1 MASKKQARAKLTQVL
16 KRARSEHRRV
26 AKKVETTQAK
36 LEKRTRKLRTLETN
50 IAKLER
56 RASLAEAAQSSQA
69 PEEDK
74 NLRPVPLIYN
84 PKSGTNVKDAH
95 PLEKI
100 VRTLRSHGIRAEVG
114 IKTSGKAA
122 RKIAKKAADQKQAL
136 VIVAGGD
143 GTIEDVASELVSTQ
157 TALGILPIGTM
168 NNVAR
173 SLGIPLD
180 LDDACALLGAGST
193 RQIDVGCVIT
203 DEKSPGEYFLET
215 AGLGL
220 TALAFPAGQSVK
232 KGRLGTLPRA
242 LVRLF
247 EYKPGPVE
255 IELDDGETIHA
266 NSELVTV
273 SNAPLTGLNFLI
285 APEAKMDDGLLD
297 IAVYD
302 GMGKTD
308 LLDYFRAMSDGKR
321 AENPKVRF
329 HRAHKVRI
337 RSQQLAPAVSDK
349 DAIPAEKVMDIEL
362 IPQALMMV
370 VGKGSGLSLPVDAV
384 QSVPPL
390 SGPQP
395 QTPNGNGGAKP
406 EQQPETTKPEQQ
418 PEAAMPVD
426 RDSSSSE

>member
-1 MASKKQARAKLTQVL
+1 MASNKQARAKLRQVL
-16 KRARSEHRRV
+16 KRARSEHRRA

-36 LEKRTRKLRTLETN
+36 LEKRTLKMRTLEAK
-50 IAKLER
+50 IAKLEQ
-56 RASLAEAAQSSQA
+56 RAYVPEAAQSGQA
-69 PEEDK
+69 PEDDK
-74 NLRPVPLIYN
+74 NLRPACLIYN
-84 PKSGTNVKDAH
+84 PKSGGNVKDAH
-95 PLEKI
+95 PLDKI
-100 VRTLRSHGIRAEVG
+100 VGLLRAHGIRAEVG
-114 IKTSGKAA
+114 IKSSGKAA
-122 RKIAKKAADQKQAL
+122 RKIAKKAAHQKQAL

-143 GTIEDVASELVSTQ
+143 GTIEDVAGQLIGTQ

-193 RQIDVGCVIT
+193 RQVDVGRVIT
-203 DEKSPGEYFLET
+203 EEKPSGEYFLET

-220 TALAFPAGQSVK
+220 SALAFPAGQAAK
-232 KGRLGTLPRA
+232 KGRLGTLPGA
-242 LVRLF
+242 LVKLF
-247 EYKPGPVE
+247 EYKPSPVE
-255 IELDDGETIHA
+255 IDLDDGETIHA

-302 GMGKTD
+302 GMGKTE
-308 LLDYFRAMSDGKR
+308 LLDYFRSMSDGKR

-329 HRAHKVRI
+329 YRARKVQI
-337 RSQQLAPAVSDK
+337 RSQKAAPVVSDK
-349 DAIPAEKVMDIEL
+349 DASPAEKVLNIDL
-362 IPQALMMV
+362 VRQALMMV
-370 VGKGSGLSLPVDAV
+370 VGKGSGLNLPVDAV

-395 QTPNGNGGAKP
+395 QTPNGNGAV
-406 EQQPETTKPEQQ
+406 KPEQQ
-418 PEAAMPVD
+418 PEAATPTD
-426 RDSSSSE
+426 HDS

>member
-1 MASKKQARAKLTQVL
+1 MAAKKKTRAKLTRALKQARAEQQK
-16 KRARSEHRRV
+16 V
-26 AKKVETTQAK
+26 AKKLEAAQAK
-36 LEKRTRKLRTLETN
+36 LEKRTHKLRTLEAK
-50 IAKLER
+50 IAELER
-56 RASLAEAAQSSQA
+56 GASQPQAAQSTPA

-74 NLRPVPLIYN
+74 NLRSVCLVYN
-84 PKSGTNVKDAH
+84 PKSGGNVKDAN
-95 PLEKI
+95 PLDKI
-100 VRTLRSHGIRAEVG
+100 VGALRAHGIRAKVG
-114 IKTSGKAA
+114 IKSSGKAA

-143 GTIEDVASELVSTQ
+143 GTIEDVASQLIGTD

-168 NNVAR
+168 NNLAR

-193 RQIDVGCVIT
+193 RPIDVGCIIT
-203 DEKSPGEYFLET
+203 EEKPEGEYFLET

-220 TALAFPAGQSVK
+220 TALTFPEGQAVK
-232 KGRLGTLPRA
+232 KGRLGMLPRA
-242 LVRLF
+242 LVKLF
-247 EYKPGPVE
+247 EYKPSPVE

-308 LLDYFRAMSDGKR
+308 VLEYFLAMSGGKR
-321 AENPKVRF
+321 AENPKIRF
-329 HRAHKVRI
+329 YRAHKVLI
-337 RSQQLAPAVSDK
+337 RSPQPAPEMSDK
-349 DAIPAEKVMDIEL
+349 DAIPAEKVMNIKL
-362 IPQALMMV
+362 IPQALRMV
-370 VGKGSGLSLPVDAV
+370 VGKGSGLNLPVDAV

-395 QTPNGNGGAKP
+395 PSPNGNGAEKTEP
-406 EQQPETTKPEQQ
+406 Q
-418 PEAAMPVD
+418 AATADLPVAPD
-426 RDSSSSE
+426 A

>member
-1 MASKKQARAKLTQVL
+1 MAPKKQGRAKLTRVL
-16 KRARSEHRRV
+16 KRARTDRQRV
-26 AKKVETTQAK
+26 AKKVATTQAK
-36 LEKRTRKLRTLETN
+36 LEKRTRKLRTLEAN
-50 IAKLER
+50 IAKLEG
-56 RASLAEAAQSSQA
+56 LAYLPHAAQSGKPA
-69 PEEDK
+69 EDDK
-74 NLRPVPLIYN
+74 NLRPACLIYN
-84 PKSGTNVKDAH
+84 PKSGGNVKDAH
-95 PLEKI
+95 SLEKI
-100 VRTLRSHGIRAEVG
+100 VGALRDHGIRAEVG
-114 IKTSGKAA
+114 IKSSGKVA
-122 RKIAKKAADQKQAL
+122 RKLARKAAAQKQAL

-143 GTIEDVASELVSTQ
+143 GTIEDVAAQLVGTQ

-168 NNVAR
+168 NNLAR

-193 RQIDVGCVIT
+193 RQIDVGCVIS
-203 DEKSPGEYFLET
+203 DEKGPGDYFLET

-220 TALAFPAGQSVK
+220 TAMALPAGQAAK

-242 LVRLF
+242 LVKLF
-247 EYKPGPVE
+247 EYKPGPVQV
-255 IELDDGETIHA
+255 ELDDGETILA
-266 NSELVTV
+266 NSEMVTV

-308 LLDYFRAMSDGKR
+308 LLDYFRGMSDGKR

-329 HRAHKVRI
+329 YRAHKVRI
-337 RSQQLAPAVSDK
+337 RSQQPAPVVSDK
-349 DAIPAEKVMDIEL
+349 DVVPVGKVLDIEL

-370 VGKGSGLSLPVDAV
+370 VGRGSGLGLPVDAV

-395 QTPNGNGGAKP
+395 KPPNGNGAVKP
-406 EQQPETTKPEQQ
+406 EEQ
-418 PEAAMPVD
+418 PEAGEAGK
-426 RDSSSSE
+426 

>member
-1 MASKKQARAKLTQVL
+1 MASNRQGRTKLTKVL
-16 KRARSEHRRV
+16 KRARSEHRRA

-36 LEKRTRKLRTLETN
+36 LEKRTLKMRTLEAK

-56 RASLAEAAQSSQA
+56 RAYLPEAAQSGQA

-74 NLRPVPLIYN
+74 NLRPASLIYN
-84 PKSGTNVKDAH
+84 PKSGGNVKDAH
-95 PLEKI
+95 PLDKI
-100 VRTLRSHGIRAEVG
+100 VSLLRAHGIRAEVG
-114 IKTSGKAA
+114 IKSSGKAA
-122 RKIAKKAADQKQAL
+122 RRIAKKAVDQKQAL

-143 GTIEDVASELVSTQ
+143 GTIEDVAGQLVGTQ

-168 NNVAR
+168 NNLAR

-193 RQIDVGCVIT
+193 RQIDVGHVIT
-203 DEKSPGEYFLET
+203 DEKQPGEYFLET

-220 TALAFPAGQSVK
+220 TALAFPAGQAAK

-242 LVRLF
+242 LVKLF

-308 LLDYFRAMSDGKR
+308 VLEYFRSMSDGKR

-329 HRAHKVRI
+329 YRAHKVQI
-337 RSQQLAPAVSDK
+337 RSQQPAPVVSDK
-349 DAIPAEKVMDIEL
+349 DATPAEKVVNIEV
-362 IPQALMMV
+362 IRQALMMV
-370 VGKGSGLSLPVDAV
+370 VGKGSGLNLPVDAV

-395 QTPNGNGGAKP
+395 RTPNGNGAVKP
-406 EQQPETTKPEQQ
+406 EQQPQAGD
-418 PEAAMPVD
+418 AAG
-426 RDSSSSE
+426 S

>member
-1 MASKKQARAKLTQVL
+1 MASKKQARAKLTRVL

-36 LEKRTRKLRTLETN
+36 LEKRTRKLRTLEAK
-50 IAKLER
+50 IAELER
-56 RASLAEAAQSSQA
+56 RAYLPEAAQSGQA

-74 NLRPVPLIYN
+74 NLRPARLIYN
-84 PKSGTNVKDAH
+84 PKSGGNVKDAH

-100 VRTLRSHGIRAEVG
+100 VGALRAHGIRAEVG
-114 IKTSGKAA
+114 IKSSGKAA

-143 GTIEDVASELVSTQ
+143 GTIEDVAAQLVGTK

-168 NNVAR
+168 NNLAR

-193 RQIDVGCVIT
+193 RQIDVGCVMT
-203 DEKSPGEYFLET
+203 DEKPPGEYFLET

-220 TALAFPAGQSVK
+220 TALAFPAGQAAK

-242 LVRLF
+242 LVKLF
-247 EYKPGPVE
+247 EYKPGPVQ
-255 IELDDGETIHA
+255 IELDDGETIQA

-273 SNAPLTGLNFLI
+273 SNAPLMGLNFLI

-297 IAVYD
+297 IAIYD

-308 LLDYFRAMSDGKR
+308 LLGYFMAASNGKR
-321 AENPKVRF
+321 ADNPRVRF
-329 HRAHKVRI
+329 YRAHKVRI
-337 RSQQLAPAVSDK
+337 RSQQPTPIVSDK
-349 DAIPAEKVMDIEL
+349 DAIPAEKVLNIEL

-370 VGKGSGLSLPVDAV
+370 VGKGSGLNLPVDAV

-395 QTPNGNGGAKP
+395 QTPDGNGAAKP
-406 EQQPETTKPEQQ
+406 EQQPE
-418 PEAAMPVD
+418 AGDAG
-426 RDSSSSE
+426 RS